1 MNLSLEKNAFRTL
14 VIASTNKGKVQEF
27 KRLLSNYPLEVIGQ
41 PGGLEVEETGKSFID
56 NARLKAIAAA
66 RYTGDIALADDS
78 GLCVKALGGA
88 PGVYSSRYANTDRE
102 RIARLLHEL
111 RNCSNRSAFFLAAL
125 CLASPSGKVL
135 LEVEGR
141 CDGFIAS
148 EPRGNDGF
156 GYDPIFKAKATGLT
170 FSEMG
175 FDQKQKISHRALA
188 FQALIPGLKTIL
200 NCELE

>member
-1 MNLSLEKNAFRTL
+1 MNLNIERSTFRTL
-14 VIASTNKGKVQEF
+14 VIGSSNKGKVDEF
-27 KRLLSNYPLEVIGQ
+27 KTLLSNYSLIICAQ
-41 PGGLEVEETGKSFID
+41 PDGLEVEETGKDFVE

-66 RYTGDIALADDS
+66 RYTGEIALADDS
-78 GLCVKALGGA
+78 GLCVQALGGA
-88 PGVYSSRYANTDRE
+88 PGVHSSRYASTDQE
-102 RIARLLHEL
+102 RIARLLREL
-111 RNCSNRSAFFLAAL
+111 KTFSNRSAFFSSAL
-125 CLASPSGKVL
+125 CVSSPNGEVL

-148 EPRGNDGF
+148 EPKGNGGF
-156 GYDPIFKAKATGLT
+156 GYDPIFKHKATGLT

-175 FDQKQKISHRALA
+175 FHEKQKISHRALA